1 MNKNEKTIISIATVF
16 TSILSAT
23 IMLQAYSVYRQT
35 SILNIVGLIVVLLL
49 SKPLKWI
56 YLNAEEIEEKTS
68 EFFTENKNT
77 IILTSVV
84 FTLSTA
90 SFTLGLSNQILDL
103 VNISF
108 SASAR
113 IFSQLQ
119 YFNPP
124 LTLIGELVYQF
135 ARTYMHLAWIYV
147 LTDSMIQTVS
157 RILNYTLDFAM

>member
-56 YLNAEEIEEKTS
+56 YLNAEKIEEKTS

>member
-1 MNKNEKTIISIATVF
+1 MNTKEKTIITAATVF

-23 IMLQAYSVYRQT
+23 LILQAYSVYRQT
-35 SILNIVGLIVVLLL
+35 SILNIAGLIVILLL

-56 YLNAEEIEEKTS
+56 YLNAENLEEKTS
-68 EFFTENKNT
+68 EFFTENQRT

-84 FTLSTA
+84 FSLSKA
-90 SFTLGLSNQILDL
+90 SFTLGLSNQVLDL
-103 VNISF
+103 VNLSF

-124 LTLIGELVYQF
+124 LTLIGELAHQF
-135 ARTYMHLAWIYV
+135 ARTYMHLAWIY
-147 LTDSMIQTVS
+147 
-157 RILNYTLDFAM
+157 ILLDFTTQTTLNIDSRFN